1 MVNQLSE
8 IIRKLD
14 DMKQKLGDTKEPDEN
29 SSEQAKRVTPTA
41 EKRTDQPA
49 PKR

>member
-1 MVNQLSE
+1 MINQLTS
-8 IIRKLD
+8 ILRKFD
-14 DMKQKLGDTKEPDEN
+14 DMKQKLGDTKEPDET
-29 SSEQAKRVTPTA
+29 SSEQTKAATPTA